1 MSPKRAGIVV
11 CVAAATASGLLLL
24 QAWGRKPRQEEFSKE
39 LYVSIMSN
47 RVTDVAGIVA
57 HFEHEQVRWLPLAP
71 PSTNHFVPGEMILPF
86 DMQDFGKEFRSG
98 LIAEEEDLIT
108 SYTVYVYEDKASRE
122 RVFVNSAGETLAT
135 VKAANTDPLWHA
147 VASYPDID
155 FHDGWVTPHEE
166 WCKAI
171 SDPARILARF
181 RLMTEKDVIKYV
193 WRVSLTPA
201 ATPTPKRM
209 YAGQDDPVT
218 DIHFYEIEKVDG
230 GIMVSI
236 VCTNSVTNLDIFVC
250 GDLRGYP
257 FWDLGVNT
265 NLSTNWIEW
274 LGTATPD
281 ARFYAA
287 GNGVIDSTTDPDDDN
302 LTWAREVFMHHT
314 SPTNADSDLDGHD
327 DDMEVLELNTDP
339 NNNDTNPPTA
349 TIVLPTNDTRRVW
362 IP

>member
-24 QAWGRKPRQEEFSKE
+24 QAWGRRPRQEEFSKE

-71 PSTNHFVPGEMILPF
+71 PSTNGFLLGEKILPF
-86 DMQDFGKEFRSG
+86 DAKDFPKEFRRG

-122 RVFVNSAGETLAT
+122 RVIVNSAGETLAT
-135 VKAANTDPLWHA
+135 VEAANTDPLWHA
-147 VASYPDID
+147 VASYPGVD
-155 FHDGWVTPHEE
+155 FYDGWTTPHEE
-166 WCKAI
+166 WCKAV
-171 SDPARILARF
+171 SDPARIVARF
-181 RLMTEKDVIKYV
+181 RLMAKKDVIKHV
-193 WRVSLTPA
+193 WRASLTPS

-209 YAGQDDPVT
+209 YAGQDDPVI
-218 DIHFYEIEKVDG
+218 DIHFYEIEKMDG
-230 GIMVSI
+230 GVMVS
-236 VCTNSVTNLDIFVC
+236 VVVTNSVTNLDIFVVDNLL
-250 GDLRGYP
+250 GDP
-257 FWDLGVNT
+257 FWDLAVNT
-265 NLSTNWIEW
+265 NLSTNWVEW
-274 LGTATPD
+274 LDTATAD

-287 GNGVIDSTTDPDDDN
+287 GNGSLDPIGDADGDD
-302 LTWAREVFMHHT
+302 LPGGREIFMYHT
-314 SPTNADSDLDGHD
+314 CPTNSDSDGDNYSD
-327 DDMEVLELNTDP
+327 YEEVIELNTDP

-349 TIVLPTNDTRRVW
+349 TIVLPTNGTRRVW